1 MFAIAACFARDFAGN
16 QAAVKALEES
26 SQLASE
32 SKEELVIVMVQLNPD
47 APPIERDLESQR
59 STSCAVNRDK
69 IKGSAA

>member
-47 APPIERDLESQR
+47 APPIERDLERLKDRLLVQL
-59 STSCAVNRDK
+59 TGTK
-69 IKGSAA
+69 

>member
-1 MFAIAACFARDFAGN
+1 MFAIAACFSRDFAGN

-47 APPIERDLESQR
+47 APPIERDLERLKDRLLVQL
-59 STSCAVNRDK
+59 TGTK
-69 IKGSAA
+69 